1 MADSICSLV
10 SGARRR
16 FEEKSCWFLPVF
28 FFFFFRYFCFVSV
41 FMVAGVRKSK
51 GGLFADVEV
60 VSRKEN
66 FHFSFSFF
74 LNVRNDEILIWID
87 IDNQM
92 II

>member
-1 MADSICSLV
+1 M
-10 SGARRR
+10 RRR
-16 FEEKSCWFLPVF
+16 VVGSCLF